1 MNKHV
6 KADLMLLLA
15 TVFWGMTFV
24 TVKDA
29 MNYSGTFS
37 FLFMRFFL
45 GALAVLPFA
54 VRNFKYFNRRT
65 MIDGGILGIL
75 VFLGFALQT
84 AGLRETSSTRSAFI
98 TGLSVVLV
106 PVISFIMYRTKIDI
120 FKIIGIVLSA
130 GGLLLMFRPE
140 NGPLNRGDVLTVLCA
155 FTFALIIVLIQRFSK
170 RSNVLLLVFMQI
182 VIVAFISLV
191 LMFATND
198 MQITFSGNLALDLLF
213 TSVFATAGALVL
225 QYKYQKQTSEARAAI
240 IYTLE
245 PLFASIFAFIIF
257 RERLA
262 SAGLLGGAMIFL
274 GMLMSEFGE

>member
-45 GALAVLPFA
+45 GALVVFPFA
-54 VRNFKYFNRRT
+54 FKSFKYFNRRT
-65 MIDGGILGIL
+65 LVDGTILGIL
-75 VFLGFALQT
+75 VFAGFALQT

-130 GGLLLMFRPE
+130 GGLFLMFSPE

-170 RSNVLLLVFMQI
+170 RGNVLLLVFMQI
-182 VIVAFISLV
+182 TIVAFISLV
-191 LMFATND
+191 LMFATKD
-198 MQITFSGNLALDLLF
+198 MQIKFSGNLALDLVF

-225 QYKYQKQTSEARAAI
+225 QYKYQQQTSEARAAI

-274 GMLMSEFGE
+274 GMLLSEFGE

>member
-1 MNKHV
+1 MSKRI

-45 GALAVLPFA
+45 GALAVFPFA
-54 VRNFKYFNRRT
+54 VKNFKYFNRRT
-65 MIDGGILGIL
+65 MVDGAVLGIL

-106 PVISFIMYRTKIDI
+106 PVISFIMYRTRIDI

-130 GGLLLMFRPE
+130 GGLFLMFRPE

-182 VIVAFISLV
+182 TIVASISLV
-191 LMFATND
+191 LMFLTKDIN
-198 MQITFSGNLALDLLF
+198 ITFNGNLALDLIF

-257 RERLA
+257 NERL
-262 SAGLLGGAMIFL
+262 SSIGLIGGALIFL
-274 GMLMSEFGE
+274 GMIMSEFGS